1 MQLLLICMRIDCLLS
16 RPPLLIMKFIVSSSC
31 IFILLCIALP
41 ILNISYL
48 LKNNYIQNFSG
59 YWDFARIDIFF
70 WLFAALAFFIFL
82 KIKPIQNK
90 ASDKIQKK
98 LSKLNIEVNS

>member
-1 MQLLLICMRIDCLLS
+1 MSFIIALITKKQYLWQTQLG
-16 RPPLLIMKFIVSSSC
+16 
-31 IFILLCIALP
+31 IFILLSIALP

-70 WLFAALAFFIFL
+70 WLFAALAFLYFL
-82 KIKPIQNK
+82 KLSLFNIKLQIKFKK
-90 ASDKIQKK
+90 A
-98 LSKLNIEVNS
+98 E

>member
-1 MQLLLICMRIDCLLS
+1 MANSARYFYSTLYCT
-16 RPPLLIMKFIVSSSC
+16 
-31 IFILLCIALP
+31 P

-48 LKNNYIQNFSG
+48 LKNNYIQNFNG

-70 WLFAALAFFIFL
+70 WLFAALALLYFL
-82 KIKPIQNK
+82 KLSLFNIKLQIK
-90 ASDKIQKK
+90 FKK